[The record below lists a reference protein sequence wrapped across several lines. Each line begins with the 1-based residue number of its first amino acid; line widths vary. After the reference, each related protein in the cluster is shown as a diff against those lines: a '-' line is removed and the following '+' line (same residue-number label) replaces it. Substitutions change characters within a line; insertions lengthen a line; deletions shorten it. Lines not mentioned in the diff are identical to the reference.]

1 MAGHNKY
8 HVPDHKLGGD
18 DELKLH
24 ELGAPTSPVD
34 LNSQKLTNVGT
45 PTEGTDAPNKD
56 YIDSKVQGLDWQNSV
71 LDKDLATPP
80 GSPSE
85 GDRYIVATGGTD
97 AWAGH
102 DGDIAEW
109 NGASWD
115 FTTPNKGF
123 ACMVE
128 DETRNYTYNGSAW
141 VTFGSTVDHGALTGL
156 GDDDHAQYIKADG
169 TRAFTG
175 DQAMGGN
182 KVTGL
187 GAPTASGDAARKDEV
202 DACEKTAQKGVANGY
217 MGLDGASRGAQSP
230 KLHGADHKSGGAD
243 AVKLNELAAPDG
255 AVAFN
260 AQQAKGL
267 AAPSESGDAARKD
280 EIDTCEKTANKGA
293 ASGYP
298 SLDSNSK
305 VVQPIKQVQVVSGA
319 AEPAVAAGEV
329 TIWVDT
335 SLTKYWL
342 IYGTDGTVGGNKK
355 VELT

>member
-1 MAGHNKY
+1 MVGHSKY
-8 HVPDHKLGGD
+8 HVADHKSGGD

-34 LNSQKLTNVGT
+34 LNSQKLTSVGT

-56 YIDSKVQGLDWQNSV
+56 YIDSLVQGLDWQESV
-71 LDKDLATPP
+71 LDKDLTTPP
-80 GSPSE
+80 GSPSV

-97 AWAGH
+97 AWVGH
-102 DGDIAEW
+102 DNDIAEW
-109 NGASWD
+109 DGAWQ

-128 DETRNYTYNGSAW
+128 DETKNYTFNATAW

-156 GDDDHAQYIKADG
+156 GDDDHAQYLRADG
-169 TRAFTG
+169 TRPLTG

-182 KVTGL
+182 KLTGL
-187 GAPTASGDAARKDEV
+187 GAPTQSGDAARKDEF
-202 DACEKTAQKGVANGY
+202 DAAEKTVNKGAASGY
-217 MGLDGASRGAQSP
+217 MALDGGQRGAQSP
-230 KLHGADHKSGGAD
+230 KLHGAAHKSGGPD
-243 AVKLNELAAPDG
+243 VVKLNELGAPDG

-267 AAPSESGDAARKD
+267 AAPTEAGDAARKD
-280 EIDTCEKTANKGA
+280 EFDAAEKTANKGA
-293 ASGYP
+293 ANGYP

-305 VVQPIKQVQVVSGA
+305 VVQPVKQVQVVSAA

-335 SLTKYWL
+335 SLTEFWL

-355 VELT
+355 VEMS

>member
-1 MAGHNKY
+1 MAGHSKY
-8 HVPDHKLGGD
+8 HVPDHKSGGA

-24 ELGAPTSPVD
+24 ELGAPTAPVD

-45 PTEGTDAPNKD
+45 PTQGTDAPNKD
-56 YIDSKVQGLDWQNSV
+56 YIDSLVQGLDWQQSV
-71 LDKDLATPP
+71 IDKDLATPP
-80 GSPSE
+80 GSPSA

-97 AWAGH
+97 AWVGH
-102 DGDIAEW
+102 DDDIAEW
-109 NGASWD
+109 DGAAWQ
-115 FTTPNKGF
+115 FTTPNTGF

-128 DETRNYTYNGSAW
+128 DETKNYTFNGTAW

-156 GDDDHAQYIKADG
+156 GDDDHPQYTRADG

-187 GAPTASGDAARKDEV
+187 GAPTVAGDAARKDEV
-202 DACEKTAQKGVANGY
+202 DACEKTAQKGVASGY
-217 MGLDGASRGAQSP
+217 MGLDGGQRGAQSP
-230 KLHGADHKSGGAD
+230 KLHAADHKSGGAD
-243 AVKLNELAAPDG
+243 IVKLNELGAPTG
-255 AVAFN
+255 PVAFN

-267 AAPSESGDAARKD
+267 SAPTEAGDAARKD
-280 EIDTCEKTANKGA
+280 EVDLCEKTANKGA

-298 SLDSNSK
+298 SLDATSK
-305 VVQPIKQVQVVSGA
+305 VNQAIKVVQVVSGA

-329 TIWVDT
+329 TIWDDT
-335 SLTKYWL
+335 NLLQQWL